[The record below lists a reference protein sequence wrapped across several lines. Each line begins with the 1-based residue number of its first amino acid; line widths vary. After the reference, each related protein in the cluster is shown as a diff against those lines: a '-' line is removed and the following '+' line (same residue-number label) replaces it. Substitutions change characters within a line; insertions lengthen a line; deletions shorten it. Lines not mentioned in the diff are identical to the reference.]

1 MTGRWQGSDRKARL
15 PSGWTEIRKRVL
27 ARDPTCKIC
36 GVRPSTHCDHIRAKT
51 DDDRPS
57 QLQGVCATCHALKS
71 SAEGNAAPRP
81 ATGRT
86 RPPEQ
91 HPGLKG

>member
-1 MTGRWQGSDRKARL
+1 MSGGWQGSDRKARL
-15 PSGWTEIRKRVL
+15 PSNWRQIRARVL
-27 ARDPTCKIC
+27 TRDPICKIC
-36 GVRPSTHCDHIRAKT
+36 GVRQSTHCDHVQAKT
-51 DDDRPS
+51 DDHAEDR
-57 QLQGVCATCHALKS
+57 LQGVCATCHGLKS

-81 ATGRT
+81 ADGRK